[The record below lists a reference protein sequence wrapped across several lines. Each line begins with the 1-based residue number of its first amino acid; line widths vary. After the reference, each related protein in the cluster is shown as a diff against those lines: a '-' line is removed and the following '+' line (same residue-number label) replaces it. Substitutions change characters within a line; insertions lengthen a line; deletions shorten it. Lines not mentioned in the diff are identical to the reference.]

1 MSRKY
6 IATAMRRKKSNG
18 AALLPEPEELAAR
31 RVTYMGPPWG
41 AIADS
46 EKCDRRA

>member
-6 IATAMRRKKSNG
+6 IATAMRRKNNSG
-18 AALLPEPEELAAR
+18 AALLPDPEELAAR
-31 RVTYMGPPWG
+31 RVTNMGPPWG

-46 EKCDRRA
+46 EKCDWRA